1 MLNCFGCV
9 EFGAVFVASFQLPIA
24 SCQWPVSSGCNQLPL
39 LVLVAIAAASTHCCP
54 FPLLLPAPTADQR
67 PNIAILPMPNILS
80 ICMSSLGFCL
90 CFVAL
95 LPSPP
100 PYLLLSDCPQKAAQQ
115 KIEFPVRTDSI
126 WRCNFT
132 LCYCK
137 VAATAGPGLARTA
150 SGATA
155 RAGQK

>member
-1 MLNCFGCV
+1 MCCGAAGCAATWQLDAATRVQQHMLQVLVSHFGLNNSRGVKLLWLCRV
-9 EFGAVFVASFQLPIA
+9 WRRICSQLPVA
-24 SCQWPVSSGCNQLPL
+24 NCQWPVSSGCNQLPL

-54 FPLLLPAPTADQR
+54 FALLLPAPTADQR

-115 KIEFPVRTDSI
+115 KNRIS
-126 WRCNFT
+126 
-132 LCYCK
+132 
-137 VAATAGPGLARTA
+137 
-150 SGATA
+150 
-155 RAGQK
+155 RAD